1 MERRYPTI
9 HEENFAYLQL
19 KKMEDLSSHLR
30 NFQITTTKEDLLT
43 SMVKEKILIQIDELE
58 DFLKKFDPNYYSP
71 LTSNSAFSY
80 AVKHKNIEFAL
91 HILEKMK
98 GEYSNKPDQY
108 FQRDLEK
115 LSELFESELFKNAYE
130 SDKNNKNGKDD
141 LIVRIAKALT
151 VEETYRQFGR
161 RLKNSKKVNSSENS
175 LPLGQKL
182 GRAKERYNRKI
193 EELGNKFA
201 LDNHCIIYPFG
212 TSVGNKMPLHVQRAL
227 ASRQTKYAEEID
239 KLIIDYHNE
248 IYDLNIESILYEVST
263 FFRDKWKKNFNTLQE
278 VQAMLVLHVIPPF
291 YSVYSEIYVAA
302 NPHIPSLV
310 KNEAKLKIENDELLS
325 KSFKLIKAKNL
336 IFESNYFQLRDPNR
350 HAEEILCDKLKELK
364 TVKRAYIY
372 GTKRPCLSCYSR
384 MQMENELSQAELRFS
399 KDHGK
404 FWMHTVTH
412 VGDKSNGRELRNYKV
427 AINSLQ
433 LLATSAVTED
443 K

>member
-1 MERRYPTI
+1 ME
-9 HEENFAYLQL
+9 NLFL
-19 KKMEDLSSHLR
+19 HLR
-30 NFQITTTKEDLLT
+30 DFQITTTKEDLLT
-43 SMVKEKILIQIDELE
+43 LLVKEKILIQTDELE
-58 DFLKKFDPNYYSP
+58 DFLTHFNPDYYSP

-80 AVKHKNIEFAL
+80 AVKQENVEFAL

-98 GEYSNKPDQY
+98 GGYPNKPDQY
-108 FQRDLEK
+108 FQRDLDK
-115 LSELFESELFKNAYE
+115 LSELFKSDLFKKAYE
-130 SDKNNKNGKDD
+130 TDKNYKNGKDD
-141 LIVRIAKALT
+141 LIVRMAKALT
-151 VEETYRQFGR
+151 VEENHRQYGR
-161 RLKNSKKVNSSENS
+161 RLKNGRKVNSLENS
-175 LPLGQKL
+175 LPLGQKI
-182 GRAKERYNRKI
+182 RRTRERYIKKI

-310 KNEAKLKIENDELLS
+310 KNEAKLKIENNELLS
-325 KSFKLIKAKNL
+325 KGLKLIKAKNL

-384 MQMENELSQAELRFS
+384 MQMENKMSQVELRFR

-404 FWMHTVTH
+404 FWMYTVMH
-412 VGDKSNGRELRNYKV
+412 VGSKFNGREIRNYKV
-427 AINSLQ
+427 AINTLQ
-433 LLATSAVTED
+433 LLATSTITE
-443 K
+443 KR

>member
-1 MERRYPTI
+1 MT
-9 HEENFAYLQL
+9 
-19 KKMEDLSSHLR
+19 MEDLSSHLR

-43 SMVKEKILIQIDELE
+43 SMVKEKRLIRIDELE

-80 AVKHKNIEFAL
+80 AVKHENIEFAL

-98 GEYSNKPDQY
+98 GEYPNKLDQY

-115 LSELFESELFKNAYE
+115 LSELFGSDLFKKAYE
-130 SDKNNKNGKDD
+130 TNKNYKNGKDD
-141 LIVRIAKALT
+141 LIVRMAKALT
-151 VEETYRQFGR
+151 VEETYRQFGC
-161 RLKNSKKVNSSENS
+161 RLKNNKKVNSSENS
-175 LPLGQKL
+175 LPLEQKI
-182 GRAKERYNRKI
+182 GRAKERYNKRI

-201 LDNHCIIYPFG
+201 LDNHCIMYPFD
-212 TSVGNKMPLHVQRAL
+212 TSTKNQMPLYVQLTL
-227 ASRQTKYAEEID
+227 ASTQAKYAEEIN
-239 KLIIDYHNE
+239 KLTADYQNE
-248 IYDLNIESILYEVST
+248 SYDLNIELILHEVST
-263 FFRDKWKKNFNTLQE
+263 FFRGKWKKDFDALQE
-278 VQAMLVLHVIPPF
+278 VQAMLVLHVIPPLH
-291 YSVYSEIYVAA
+291 SVYSEVYVAA

-310 KNEAKLKIENDELLS
+310 KKEGKLKIENNELLNQN
-325 KSFKLIKAKNL
+325 LNLVIAKNL
-336 IFESNYFQLRDPNR
+336 IFESNYFQIADPNR

-384 MQMENELSQAELRFS
+384 MQMENEMSQVELRFS

-412 VGDKSNGRELRNYKV
+412 VGDKSNGREIRNYKV
-427 AINSLQ
+427 AINTLQ

-443 K
+443 R

>member
-1 MERRYPTI
+1 
-9 HEENFAYLQL
+9 
-19 KKMEDLSSHLR
+19 MEDFSSYLR

-43 SMVKEKILIQIDELE
+43 SMVKEKRLIRIDELE
-58 DFLKKFDPNYYSP
+58 DFLKIFDPNYYSP

-80 AVKHKNIEFAL
+80 AVKHKNIDFAL

-98 GEYSNKPDQY
+98 GEYPNKPDEY

-115 LSELFESELFKNAYE
+115 LSELFESDLFKNAYE
-130 SDKNNKNGKDD
+130 TDKNNKNGKVD
-141 LIVRIAKALT
+141 LIVRMAKALT
-151 VEETYRQFGR
+151 VGGTYCQFWR

-175 LPLGQKL
+175 LPLEQKI
-182 GRAKERYNRKI
+182 GRTKARYNKRI
-193 EELGNKFA
+193 AELGNKFA
-201 LDNHCIIYPFG
+201 LDNHCSMYPFD
-212 TSVGNKMPLHVQRAL
+212 TSTENQMPLNVQLTL
-227 ASRQTKYAEEID
+227 ASTQTKYAEEIN
-239 KLIIDYHNE
+239 KLTTDYHNE
-248 IYDLNIESILYEVST
+248 SYDLNIELILHDVST
-263 FFRDKWKKNFNTLQE
+263 FFREKWKKDFNRLQE

-291 YSVYSEIYVAA
+291 YSEHSEIYVAA

-310 KNEAKLKIENDELLS
+310 KKNGKLKIENNELLNQNL
-325 KSFKLIKAKNL
+325 KLIKVKNL
-336 IFESNYFQLRDPNR
+336 SFESNYFQIADPNR

-384 MQMENELSQAELRFS
+384 MQMEDEMSQADLRFR

-404 FWMHTVTH
+404 FWMYTVSH
-412 VGDKSNGRELRNYKV
+412 VGSKFNGREIRNYKV
-427 AINSLQ
+427 AINTLQ